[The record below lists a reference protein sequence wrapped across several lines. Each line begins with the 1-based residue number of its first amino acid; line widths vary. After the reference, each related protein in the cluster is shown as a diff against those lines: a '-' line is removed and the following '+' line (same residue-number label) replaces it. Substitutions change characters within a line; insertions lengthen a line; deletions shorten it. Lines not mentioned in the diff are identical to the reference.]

1 MKFNDIAFEAGVAIG
16 DWETRPKTGASAS
29 KSYASDGDYFQALS
43 GAIYR
48 YSDDIGEWVRP
59 FIYDG
64 TPVLDIRI
72 QGSVLPENESPA
84 WTETTSDAT
93 ITTDGTRVTFN
104 RKTSTWGYGH
114 IYYDHEQTQKS
125 HFFQGYIEHDDENYH
140 SSEGLAIVDGTRVGW
155 LVLDTGNASQRL
167 YLYSDAASS
176 GERLAIVNL
185 EGRERYLEFYFAAS
199 GSHKGCYVYID
210 HEEFPSISMMYEVC
224 LTHGQSGDN
233 INTAVPSGSIYFV
246 GSRST
251 RSNNAE
257 IILRECFWGRY

>member
-1 MKFNDIAFEAGVAIG
+1 MKFNNVSIQKGVTIG
-16 DWETRPKTGASAS
+16 EWGDRPTSPP
-29 KSYASDGDYFQALS
+29 DGDYFQVTGSAL
-43 GAIYR
+43 YR
-48 YSDDIGEWVRP
+48 YSSDIGEFVRP

-64 TPVLDIRI
+64 TPVLDVRVR
-72 QGSVLPENESPA
+72 GSLLPQNETPND
-84 WTETTSDAT
+84 WIETTSDAT
-93 ITTDGTRVTFN
+93 ITTDGTRVTLN
-104 RKTSTWGYGH
+104 RKTSTWGYNH

-125 HFFQGYIEHDDENYH
+125 HFFQGYIEHDDGNYH
-140 SSEGLAIVDGTRVGW
+140 SSEGFAIVDGTRVGW
-155 LVLDTGNASQRL
+155 LVLDTGADSKRL

-176 GERLAIVNL
+176 GERINIVNL

-210 HEEFPSISMMYEVC
+210 HEESPSISMMYEVC

-251 RSNNAE
+251 RSNNAK

>member
-1 MKFNDIAFEAGVAIG
+1 MKLNNITFEAGVTIG
-16 DWETRPKTGASAS
+16 DWETRPKTGATAS
-29 KSYASDGDYFQALS
+29 KSDASDGDYFQALS

-64 TPVLDIRI
+64 TPVLDVRI

-84 WTETTSDAT
+84 WTVTTSDAT

-125 HFFQGYIEHDDENYH
+125 HFFQGYIEHDDGNYH
-140 SSEGLAIVDGTRVGW
+140 SSEGFAIKDGIRNGW
-155 LVLDTGNASQRL
+155 LILDIGSNSGRL
-167 YLYSDAASS
+167 RIYGDQTV
-176 GERLAIVNL
+176 GERNAIVNL
-185 EGRERYLEFYFAAS
+185 EGRERYIEFYMAAS
-199 GSHKGCYVYID
+199 GSHKGVYLYVD
-210 HEEFPSISMMYEVC
+210 HEEFPSNSMMYET
-224 LTHGQSGDN
+224 LYTHGQYGDN

-251 RSNNAE
+251 RSNNAK

>member
-1 MKFNDIAFEAGVAIG
+1 MKLNNITFEAGVTIG
-16 DWETRPKTGASAS
+16 GWETRPKTGATAS
-29 KSYASDGDYFQALS
+29 KSDASDGDYFQALS

-64 TPVLDIRI
+64 TPVLDIRL
-72 QGSVLPENESPA
+72 QGSILPQNESPA
-84 WTETTSDAT
+84 WTVTTSDAT

-114 IYYDHEQTQKS
+114 IYYDHEQTQRS

-140 SSEGLAIVDGTRVGW
+140 SSEGFAIKDGVRNCW
-155 LVLDTGNASQRL
+155 LNLDEQ
-167 YLYSDAASS
+167 SDAKRLHISGDAHE
-176 GERLAIVNL
+176 GERNAIVNF
-185 EGRERYLEFYFAAS
+185 EGRERYLEVYFAAS
-199 GSHKGCYVYID
+199 GSHKGVYVYID
-210 HEEFPSISMMYEVC
+210 HEEFPSNSMMYETL
-224 LTHGQSGDN
+224 LTHGQYGDN

-251 RSNNAE
+251 RSNNAK